1 MANIKVISRKFY
13 NQLDNGEDFTLN
25 TSTFTNFLK
34 GNSGG
39 KYKAI
44 HDIGV
49 EWFSTATQVGTTI
62 INGFTFTATADTI
75 TRDQGSWIDDG
86 FKLGDTIKAVTTS
99 ATNDGTYTVSNITDT
114 VLTCSGAGFSNQ
126 VDGDAI
132 VVGFTTLNDVEFQ
145 YGLIENGES
154 INFNSKVDGNVQKYR
169 LE

>member
-49 EWFSTATQVGTTI
+49 EWFSTATQVGSTI
-62 INGFTFTATADTI
+62 INGFTFTATS
-75 TRDQGSWIDDG
+75 RYNY
-86 FKLGDTIKAVTTS
+86 K
-99 ATNDGTYTVSNITDT
+99 
-114 VLTCSGAGFSNQ
+114 
-126 VDGDAI
+126 
-132 VVGFTTLNDVEFQ
+132 
-145 YGLIENGES
+145 
-154 INFNSKVDGNVQKYR
+154 R
-169 LE
+169 

>member
-49 EWFSTATQVGTTI
+49 MV
-62 INGFTFTATADTI
+62 
-75 TRDQGSWIDDG
+75 
-86 FKLGDTIKAVTTS
+86 
-99 ATNDGTYTVSNITDT
+99 
-114 VLTCSGAGFSNQ
+114 
-126 VDGDAI
+126 
-132 VVGFTTLNDVEFQ
+132 
-145 YGLIENGES
+145 
-154 INFNSKVDGNVQKYR
+154 
-169 LE
+169 